1 MERRRIPKENKVRAI
16 LQQEI
21 NSVCPFC
28 DSTDVGHFQIHHID
42 DNPSNNEMNNLLL
55 VCPTCHSKI
64 TKGDISKEIVKNKKE
79 ELMKSNNKNQKSSD
93 TKIYN
98 INSPFKESVLG
109 DVENLYMNPKT
120 VNRPIVQPTEIH
132 ITQEQ
137 ASVIRKLIN
146 DMVDINYK
154 AGKYKT
160 TEQKSKA
167 YQNFW
172 SSFKNKF
179 NITSYHLLP
188 KEKFTEAETWLHKQV
203 ALQRPK
209 LRRANNPEW
218 RKEIY
223 TSIYAR
229 IKSLSIAKDE
239 LYDIAFQKL
248 NLKMPISSLTE
259 LNDTNLKKLYQII
272 YSK

>member
-79 ELMKSNNKNQKSSD
+79 ELMKSNNKNQKSSN

-137 ASVIRKLIN
+137 ASVIKKLIN
-146 DMVDINYK
+146 DMVDINDK

>member
-1 MERRRIPKENKVRAI
+1 MARTKIPKENKVRAI

-28 DSTDVGHFQIHHID
+28 DNSDVGHFQIHHID
-42 DNPSNNEMNNLLL
+42 ENPSNNEIINLLL

-64 TKGDISKEIVKNKKE
+64 TKGDISEEVVKHKKE
-79 ELMKSNNKNQKSSD
+79 ELMKNNNDNPKSSGAR
-93 TKIYN
+93 IYN

-137 ASVIRKLIN
+137 ASVIKKLVDDIIDIN
-146 DMVDINYK
+146 DK
-154 AGKYKT
+154 AGKYRT

-167 YQNFW
+167 YQSYW
-172 SSFKNKF
+172 SSFKKKF
-179 NITSYHLLP
+179 NVTSYHLLP
-188 KEKFTEAETWLHKQV
+188 KEKYVLAETWLRKQV
-203 ALQRPK
+203 AMNRPK
-209 LRRANNPEW
+209 LRKTNNEEW
-218 RKEIY
+218 KKEFY

-229 IKSLSIAKDE
+229 IKSLSITKDE
-239 LYDIAFQKL
+239 LYNIAFQKL
-248 NLKMPISSLTE
+248 DLKEPISSLKE
-259 LNDTNLKKLYQII
+259 LTDINLKKLYQII